1 MRVTNN
7 IRQSAL
13 KATTVNSVKNDFNP
27 VKTLMNDIKE
37 GVSFSRPIAPIKFED
52 VNQIKS

>member
-1 MRVTNN
+1 MKVTSN
-7 IRQSAL
+7 IKQSIL
-13 KATTVNSVKNDFNP
+13 KEKTGNSVKDDFNP
-27 VKTLMNDIKE
+27 VKALMDDPKE